1 MLLGTPLDMRA
12 AREAFS
18 FLIRFLTSVEF
29 DVALLSIV
37 AFLFS
42 SNRLYLVESIDNLDS
57 FEGPAVPLP
66 WEETRAWLRLRLREG
81 VMLRLREI
89 WGIRLWDADAL
100 ERDTDL
106 DFFDLDFDFLRI
118 DFPLF
123 IIY

>member
-1 MLLGTPLDMRA
+1 MRA

-89 WGIRLWDADAL
+89 WGMRLWDADAL